1 MKIIYFYIAFLL
13 PLTLHAQRMISG
25 VVTDAANGDT
35 LIGASV
41 VQKGTTNGTL
51 TDLDGKYSITVSS
64 NATALVFAYVG
75 YSTLEIPLG
84 KSNTIHATLKVEQT
98 LMEVMVVGCRACS
111 KKVLG
116 FSAEALQFRRGMP
129 KSKQKKVQDTIF
141 NTNSNEDYKYIVE
154 NSFQK
159 AKDEP
164 RSTFS
169 IDVDKASY
177 SNVRRFIEQEGKI
190 PHADA
195 VEMEELINYFDY
207 DYPQPSNSDP
217 LTISTELAACPWNL
231 QHYILNIGM
240 KGKEYALE
248 NLPPSNFV
256 FLIDVSGSMSDENK
270 LPLVKKAFEI
280 LVEKLRPKDRI
291 AIVVYA
297 GAAGL
302 VLPSTSGAD
311 KETILKSLQNLK
323 AGGSTAGGE
332 GIQLAYKVAKENWM
346 EHGNNRVILA
356 TDGDFNVGISS
367 ERDLTQLIENQ
378 RKTGIFLS
386 VLGFGMGNLKDNT
399 LETLADKGNGNYAYI
414 DDLSEAKRVLGS
426 ELTGTLFTIAKDVK
440 LQIEFNPTLVA
451 SHRLIGYENRMLEH
465 EDFNDDAK
473 DAGELGAGQ
482 TVTALYEI
490 IPVGAP
496 QSDDKRSVEPLK
508 YQEMKPTVHAKNEKE
523 WATIQFRYKEPKS
536 HKSRRV
542 EKTMLGKPKKWT
554 EASDNFRFSAA
565 VASYG
570 MLLRDS
576 QYKGNVSYEMVIE
589 WATAAKGTDAKNY
602 RAEFIEM
609 VRKTLK
615 IKKL

>member
-1 MKIIYFYIAFLL
+1 MKFFYFYIAMLL
-13 PLTLHAQRMISG
+13 PLMLQAQRTITG
-25 VVTDAANGDT
+25 IVTDASNGET

-41 VQKGTTNGTL
+41 LQNGSTNGTL
-51 TDLDGKYSITVSS
+51 TDVDGKYSITVSPD
-64 NATALVFAYVG
+64 ATSLFFSFLG
-75 YSTLEIPLG
+75 YSTLEIKLG
-84 KSNTIHATLKVEQT
+84 TSNIVHAALNGGAS
-98 LMEVMVVGCRACS
+98 LSEVVIVSGYTTV
-111 KKVLG
+111 KKG
-116 FSAEALQFRRGMP
+116 RKFKAKAPQFRRGMP
-129 KSKQKKVQDTIF
+129 KLGQKNLQDTVF
-141 NTNSNEDYKYIVE
+141 HENSGENYKSILE
-154 NSFQK
+154 NSFKK
-159 AKDEP
+159 AKEEP

-177 SNVRRFIEQEGKI
+177 SNVRRFVNEGTK
-190 PHADA
+190 PPADA
-195 VEMEELINYFDY
+195 VKIEELINYFEY
-207 DYPQPSNSDP
+207 DYPQPTNSQP
-217 LTISTELAACPWNL
+217 LTISTELGACPWNA

-248 NLPPSNFV
+248 NAPPSNFV
-256 FLIDVSGSMSDENK
+256 FLIDVSGSMRDENK
-270 LPLVKKAFEI
+270 LPLVKQAFEV
-280 LVEKLRPKDRI
+280 LVSHLRKQDRI

-311 KETILKSLQNLK
+311 KETILNALEKLE
-323 AGGSTAGGE
+323 AGGSTAGGA

-451 SHRLIGYENRMLEH
+451 SYRLIGYENRVLEH
-465 EDFNDDAK
+465 EDFNNDAK

-496 QSDDKRSVEPLK
+496 QSDAVPAMDPLK
-508 YQEMKPTVHAKNEKE
+508 YQKNQPTVHAKDSKE
-523 WATIQFRYKEPKS
+523 WATIKFRYKEPKS
-536 HKSRRV
+536 HKSRLV
-542 EKTMLGKPKKWT
+542 EQTMVGKPENWADAT
-554 EASDNFRFSAA
+554 DNFRFSAA
-565 VASYG
+565 VAAYG

-576 QYKGNVSYEMVIE
+576 KYKENVSYETVVA
-589 WATAAKGTDAKNY
+589 WATAAKGADAKGY
-602 RAEFIEM
+602 RAEFM
-609 VRKTLK
+609 DLVHKTLK
-615 IKKL
+615 INK